1 MQQNAQCNKTP
12 NYKTPNVTKR
22 PMEQK
27 AHNPKKPSQI
37 QKNCK
42 ILKSRI
48 LEKLKFCEL
57 KGVVLFQG

>member
-12 NYKTPNVTKR
+12 NYKTPNGTKG
-22 PMEQK
+22 PQSK
-27 AHNPKKPSQI
+27 KKPSQI